1 MPQENLLTPDT
12 LRRLLWT
19 PPTSRDPEAL
29 SAAVAE
35 RLADHGARPWQ
46 IELTEPVLVS
56 AILDAD
62 RAAD

>member
-19 PPTSRDPEAL
+19 PPKPRDPEAL
-29 SAAVAE
+29 TEAVAE
-35 RLADHGARPWQ
+35 RLADYGARPWQ
-46 IELTEPVLVS
+46 IELTGPVLVS

-62 RAAD
+62 RTAG